1 MGGCV
6 SRISNPP
13 TLAEVRRALDTL
25 VERRLL
31 GPLSQADRRRWV
43 ELTDLEEQLLLSRR
57 AGRDGVDEDL
67 APAS

>member
-13 TLAEVRRALDTL
+13 TLAEVRRALDAL
-25 VERRLL
+25 VERRLQ
-31 GPLSQADRRRWV
+31 GPLSQADRKRWL
-43 ELTDLEEQLLLSRR
+43 ELTDLEEQLLLRRR
-57 AGRDGVDEDL
+57 AVLDGLGEGL